1 MSLTNESQF
10 MLMFRAQPCENPLE
24 KRSAIQGK
32 PFSGWAMIDSGASS
46 VFINEKIVQD
56 FQLFKKKLDK
66 PRRLKV
72 IDGREIDSGKVE
84 HYVTINLKIFEHEEE
99 VDAYVVNVG
108 NHDLVLDLEIAAT
121 SELPSRYS
129 EFAKIFTEEEIS
141 PLPPHR
147 PYDCEITLKPDAVP
161 RHGPIY
167 SLGPKED
174 EELRKT
180 VTKQL
185 EAGLIR
191 PSKSPMASP
200 VIFVKKKNG
209 SLRMC
214 IDYRKLN
221 EMTVKTGAKIFSKFD
236 LKWGYNLVRIKEGDE
251 WKTAFKTRYGLF
263 EYLVMP
269 FGLTN
274 APATFQHFMN
284 DIFRDIL
291 DVYVIIYLD
300 DILVFSKNKEDHEKH
315 VREVLSRLQKHH
327 LYCNLAKCFF
337 SVEEIDYLGLIVSP
351 EGIRVDPAKVVKAID
366 WSVPSKVVQVQE
378 FVGFCNF
385 YRTFIR
391 DYSHIAAP
399 LFNLTRKNHPWEWT
413 DECATAFERLKEA
426 LRSAPVLIIPDISKQ
441 FFLECDASDFATGA
455 ILSQF
460 SEDNQLHPV
469 AFLSKAM
476 TPAERNYDIYHKE
489 LLAIVKALK
498 EWRHLLEG
506 TALPVQI
513 ITDHKNLEPF
523 KATKDLRGRLAR
535 WAGFLSEFNF
545 QLKYRPGKT
554 NGKADIL
561 SRKDEH
567 RPLGGGESRALL
579 DPSLFIAAIEPDE
592 VIDDHIRDAYL
603 QDDQLNHIIEALQ
616 KNDKVKNW
624 SWNNG
629 LLIFKNKIYVPNNKS
644 IRKEILASRHDNMAA
659 GHPGQFRT
667 LELVNRKYYWKS
679 LKKSVNDYVSNCE
692 SCIRNKH
699 SNQLPP
705 GLLNPIELP
714 SRPWDHINYDLITG
728 LPESEGFD
736 AILTVV
742 DRMSRMVHFVPT
754 TSRASATDVANLFV
768 TYIWKLHGLPSK
780 TISDRGPQ
788 FNSAFLKH
796 LYKRLD
802 IKPSLSTAF
811 RPQTD
816 GLAERLN
823 QVVEIYL
830 RHYVAYKQD
839 DWVGILP
846 MAEFA
851 YNNSVNSSTNQTPF
865 FACYGFHP
873 RFSIGQQA
881 DESVP
886 HADERADQLKARMEE
901 LQASVNL
908 ANEKIKHYYDLKHR
922 APDDIKVGDK
932 VWLDARNIKTERPV
946 AKLSAKKIG
955 PYKVLKREGTHA
967 FRLELPHTLRVH
979 PVFHTS
985 LISLKKEDPFNRDPP
1000 QPPAEV
1006 TPEGEEEY
1014 EVEKIL
1020 DSRKRRNQVQYLVH
1034 WKGYGPESNTW
1045 EPMEHLNT
1053 AMGAVRKFHRENPQ
1067 ALRHPDLEEGVVSRA
1082 HRRRRH

>member
-1 MSLTNESQF
+1 
-10 MLMFRAQPCENPLE
+10 ML
-24 KRSAIQGK
+24 
-32 PFSGWAMIDSGASS
+32 DSGASS
-46 VFINEKIVQD
+46 IFISENIVRD

-66 PRRLKV
+66 PRLLKV
-72 IDGREIDSGKVE
+72 IDGREIESGRVK
-84 HYVTINLKIFEHEEE
+84 HYVTLNLKIFDHEEE
-99 VDAYVVNVG
+99 VDAYIVNVG
-108 NHDLVLDLEIAAT
+108 NHDLILGMAWLKRHNPAIDWDKKSLVFSSRYCSENCLHASPIVKSGEPDLEIAAT
-121 SELPSRYS
+121 SELPTIYS
-129 EFAKIFTEEEIS
+129 EFSKIFTKEEIS

-147 PYDCEITLKPDAVP
+147 PYDCEIVLKPNAVP

-200 VIFVKKKNG
+200 VIFVKKKRESTDNVYPLPR
-209 SLRMC
+209 SNDLIEKLR
-214 IDYRKLN
+214 
-221 EMTVKTGAKIFSKFD
+221 GAKVFSKFD

-291 DVYVIIYLD
+291 DVV
-300 DILVFSKNKEDHEKH
+300 K
-315 VREVLSRLQKHH
+315 
-327 LYCNLAKCFF
+327 
-337 SVEEIDYLGLIVSP
+337 EIDYLGLIVSP
-351 EGIRVDPAKVVKAID
+351 EGIRVDPAKV
-366 WSVPSKVVQVQE
+366 E

-385 YRTFIR
+385 YRTFIK
-391 DYSHIAAP
+391 DYSRIAAP

-413 DECATAFERLKEA
+413 EECATAFEQLKEA

-455 ILSQF
+455 ILLQF
-460 SEDNQLHPV
+460 SEDDRLHPV

-523 KATKDLRGRLAR
+523 KASKDLRGRLAR
-535 WAGFLSEFNF
+535 W
-545 QLKYRPGKT
+545 
-554 NGKADIL
+554 
-561 SRKDEH
+561 DE
-567 RPLGGGESRALL
+567 RITP
-579 DPSLFIAAIEPDE
+579 
-592 VIDDHIRDAYL
+592 
-603 QDDQLNHIIEALQ
+603 IIEALQ
-616 KNDKVKNW
+616 RSDKVKNW
-624 SWNNG
+624 HWDNG
-629 LLIFKNKIYVPNNKS
+629 LLMFKNKIYVPNDDS
-644 IRKEILASRHDNMAA
+644 IRKDILVSRHDNMAA

-679 LKKSVNDYVSNCE
+679 LKKTVTSYVSNCK

-699 SNQLPP
+699 SNQVPP
-705 GLLNPIELP
+705 GLLNPVELP

-736 AILTVV
+736 AILTIV
-742 DRMSRMVHFVPT
+742 DRMSRMVHFIPT
-754 TSRASATDVANLFV
+754 TSKATAVDVANLFV
-768 TYIWKLHGLPSK
+768 TYVWKLHGLPSK

-788 FNSAFLKH
+788 FNSAFLKQ

-865 FACYGFHP
+865 YACYGFHP
-873 RFSIGQQA
+873 RFSVGAQL

-886 HADERADQLKARMEE
+886 HADERADQLKLRMEE
-901 LQASVNL
+901 LHSSVSL
-908 ANEKIKHYYDLKHR
+908 ANEKIKYYYDLKHR
-922 APDDIKVGDK
+922 SPEDIKVGDK

-946 AKLSAKKIG
+946 TKLAAKKIG
-955 PYKVLKREGTHA
+955 PYKVLKKEGTHA
-967 FRLELPHTLRVH
+967 FKLELPHTLRIH

-985 LISLKKEDPFNRDPP
+985 LVSLKKEDPFGRDPP

-1006 TPEGEEEY
+1006 TPDGEEEY
-1014 EVEKIL
+1014 EVERIL

-1045 EPMEHLNT
+1045 EPLEHLDT
-1053 AMGAVRKFHRENPQ
+1053 AMGAVRKFHRENPK

-1082 HRRRRH
+1082 KRRR

>member
-1 MSLTNESQF
+1 
-10 MLMFRAQPCENPLE
+10 
-24 KRSAIQGK
+24 
-32 PFSGWAMIDSGASS
+32 
-46 VFINEKIVQD
+46 
-56 FQLFKKKLDK
+56 
-66 PRRLKV
+66 
-72 IDGREIDSGKVE
+72 
-84 HYVTINLKIFEHEEE
+84 
-99 VDAYVVNVG
+99 
-108 NHDLVLDLEIAAT
+108 
-121 SELPSRYS
+121 
-129 EFAKIFTEEEIS
+129 
-141 PLPPHR
+141 
-147 PYDCEITLKPDAVP
+147 
-161 RHGPIY
+161 
-167 SLGPKED
+167 
-174 EELRKT
+174 
-180 VTKQL
+180 
-185 EAGLIR
+185 
-191 PSKSPMASP
+191 MASP

-221 EMTVKTGAKIFSKFD
+221 DMTVKNVYPLPRSNDLIEKLRGAKIFSKFD

-263 EYLVMP
+263 KYLVMP

-315 VREVLSRLQKHH
+315 VREVLSQLQKHH

-366 WSVPSKVVQVQE
+366 WSVPSKVVQVQ
-378 FVGFCNF
+378 
-385 YRTFIR
+385 
-391 DYSHIAAP
+391 D
-399 LFNLTRKNHPWEWT
+399 
-413 DECATAFERLKEA
+413 
-426 LRSAPVLIIPDISKQ
+426 PVLIIPDISKQ
-441 FFLECDASDFATGA
+441 FFLECDASDFATVA

-476 TPAERNYDIYHKE
+476 TPAECNYDIYHKE

-579 DPSLFIAAIEPDE
+579 DPALFVAAIEPDE
-592 VIDDHIRDAYL
+592 IIDDRIHDAYL
-603 QDDQLNHIIEALQ
+603 QDDRLSHIIEALQ

-624 SWNNG
+624 SWNDG
-629 LLIFKNKIYVPNNKS
+629 LLIFKNKIYVPNDKS
-644 IRKEILASRHDNMAA
+644 IRKDILTSRHDNMAA

-667 LELVNRKYYWKS
+667 LELVNQKYYWKS

-742 DRMSRMVHFVPT
+742 DRMSRMVHFIPT
-754 TSRASATDVANLFV
+754 TSRASASDVANLFV
-768 TYIWKLHGLPSK
+768 TYVWKLHGLPSK
-780 TISDRGPQ
+780 TIYDRGPQ
-788 FNSAFLKH
+788 FNSAFLKQ

-830 RHYVAYKQD
+830 QHYVAYKQD

-873 RFSIGQQA
+873 RFSIGRQA
-881 DESVP
+881 DKSVP

-922 APDDIKVGDK
+922 APDDIEVGD
-932 VWLDARNIKTERPV
+932 
-946 AKLSAKKIG
+946 KIG
-955 PYKVLKREGTHA
+955 PYKVLKQEGTHA

-985 LISLKKEDPFNRDPP
+985 LISLKKEDPFSRDPP

-1006 TPEGEEEY
+1006 TPDGEEEY

-1020 DSRKRRNQVQYLVH
+1020 DSRK
-1034 WKGYGPESNTW
+1034 
-1045 EPMEHLNT
+1045 
-1053 AMGAVRKFHRENPQ
+1053 
-1067 ALRHPDLEEGVVSRA
+1067 
-1082 HRRRRH
+1082 

>member
-1 MSLTNESQF
+1 MSLQNESQF

-32 PFSGWAMIDSGASS
+32 PFSGWAMLDSGASS
-46 VFINEKIVQD
+46 IFISERIVQD

-66 PRRLKV
+66 PCRLKV
-72 IDGREIDSGKVE
+72 IDGREIDSGRVE
-84 HYVTINLKIFEHEEE
+84 HYVTINLKIFDHEEE

-108 NHDLVLDLEIAAT
+108 NQDLVLGMAWLKRHNPVIDWDKKSLVFSSRYCSENCLRMSPIVKSGEPDLEIAAT
-121 SELPSRYS
+121 S
-129 EFAKIFTEEEIS
+129 
-141 PLPPHR
+141 
-147 PYDCEITLKPDAVP
+147 D
-161 RHGPIY
+161 
-167 SLGPKED
+167 LGPKED

-221 EMTVKTGAKIFSKFD
+221 DMTVKNVYPLPRSNDLIEKLRGAQIFSKFD
-236 LKWGYNLVRIKEGDE
+236 LKWGYNLVRIKEGDK

-300 DILVFSKNKEDHEKH
+300 DILVFSKNEEDHEKH
-315 VREVLSRLQKHH
+315 VREVLSRLQKHN

-337 SVEEIDYLGLIVSP
+337 SVKEIDYLGLIVSP

-366 WSVPSKVVQVQE
+366 WSIPSKVVQVQE

-385 YRTFIR
+385 YRTFIK
-391 DYSHIAAP
+391 DYSRIAAP
-399 LFNLTRKNHPWEWT
+399 LFNLTRKNPPWEWT
-413 DECATAFERLKEA
+413 EECAAAFEQLKEA

-460 SEDNQLHPV
+460 SEDDCLHPV

-476 TPAERNYDIYHKE
+476 TPAKRNYDIYHKE

-523 KATKDLRGRLAR
+523 KASKDLRGRLAR
-535 WAGFLSEFNF
+535 WAGFLSKFNF

-561 SRKDEH
+561 SWKDEH

-592 VIDDHIRDAYL
+592 VLDDRIRDAYL
-603 QDDQLNHIIEALQ
+603 QDDRLTHIIEALQ
-616 KNDKVKNW
+616 RSDKVKNW
-624 SWNNG
+624 HWDNR
-629 LLIFKNKIYVPNNKS
+629 LLMFKNKIYVPNDES
-644 IRKEILASRHDNMAA
+644 IRKDILASRHDNMAA
-659 GHPGQFRT
+659 GHPEIGDLLCLT
-667 LELVNRKYYWKS
+667 LRVLHTQQTLKS
-679 LKKSVNDYVSNCE
+679 T
-692 SCIRNKH
+692 
-699 SNQLPP
+699 
-705 GLLNPIELP
+705 P
-714 SRPWDHINYDLITG
+714 SRPPQPYQTSPRLWDHINYDLITG
-728 LPESEGFD
+728 LPKSEGFD

-742 DRMSRMVHFVPT
+742 DRMLRMVHFIPT
-754 TSRASATDVANLFV
+754 TSRASAIDVANLFV
-768 TYIWKLHGLPSK
+768 TYVWKLHGLPSK

-788 FNSAFLKH
+788 FNSAFLKQ

-823 QVVEIYL
+823 QVVEVYL

-851 YNNSVNSSTNQTPF
+851 YNNSVNASTNQTPF
-865 FACYGFHP
+865 FACYGFRP
-873 RFSIGQQA
+873 RFSVGQQM

-886 HADERADQLKARMEE
+886 HVDERANQLKLRMEE
-901 LQASVNL
+901 LQSSVAL
-908 ANEKIKHYYDLKHR
+908 ANEKIKYYYNLKHHS
-922 APDDIKVGDK
+922 PEDIKVGDK
-932 VWLDARNIKTERPV
+932 VWLDAQNIKTECPV
-946 AKLSAKKIG
+946 AKLSAKRIG
-955 PYKVLKREGTHA
+955 PYKVVKKEGTHA
-967 FRLELPHTLRVH
+967 FRLDLPHTLLVH

-985 LISLKKEDPFNRDPP
+985 LVSLKREDPFGREPS

-1006 TPEGEEEY
+1006 TPDGEEEY
-1014 EVEKIL
+1014 EVERIL
-1020 DSRKRRNQVQYLVH
+1020 DSKKRRNQVQYLVH

-1045 EPMEHLNT
+1045 EPLEHLDT
-1053 AMGAVRKFHRENPQ
+1053 AMGAVRKFHRENPR
-1067 ALRHPDLEEGVVSRA
+1067 AIRHPDLEEGVVS
-1082 HRRRRH
+1082 

>member
-1 MSLTNESQF
+1 MSLSNESQM
-10 MLMFRAQPCENPLE
+10 MLFFRAQPCENPLE

-32 PFSGWAMIDSGASS
+32 PFSGWAMLDSGASS
-46 VFINEKIVQD
+46 IFISENIVRN

-72 IDGREIDSGKVE
+72 IDGREIESGRVE
-84 HYVTINLKIFEHEEE
+84 HYVTLNLKIFDHEEE

-108 NHDLVLDLEIAAT
+108 NHDLVLGMAWLKRHNPAIDWDKKSLVFSSRYCSENCLHTSPIVKSGEPDLEIAAT
-121 SELPSRYS
+121 SELPTRYS
-129 EFAKIFTEEEIS
+129 EFLKIFTEEEIS

-147 PYDCEITLKPDAVP
+147 PYDCEIALKPDAVP

-221 EMTVKTGAKIFSKFD
+221 DMTVKNVYPLPRSNDLIEKLRGAKIFSKFD

-263 EYLVMP
+263 KYLVMP

-300 DILVFSKNKEDHEKH
+300 DILVFSKNEEDHEKH
-315 VREVLSRLQKHH
+315 VREVLSRLQKHN
-327 LYCNLAKCFF
+327 LYF
-337 SVEEIDYLGLIVSP
+337 
-351 EGIRVDPAKVVKAID
+351 VKAID
-366 WSVPSKVVQVQE
+366 WLVPSKVVQVQE

-385 YRTFIR
+385 YRTFIK
-391 DYSHIAAP
+391 DYSRIAAP

-413 DECATAFERLKEA
+413 EECTTAFEQLKEA

-460 SEDNQLHPV
+460 SEDDRLHPV

-523 KATKDLRGRLAR
+523 KASKDLRGRLAR

-579 DPSLFIAAIEPDE
+579 DPALFIAAIEPDE
-592 VIDDHIRDAYL
+592 VLDDRIRDAYL
-603 QDDQLNHIIEALQ
+603 QDERLNHIVEALQ

-624 SWNNG
+624 SWDNG
-629 LLIFKNKIYVPNNKS
+629 LLMFKNKIYVPNDDS
-644 IRKEILASRHDNMAA
+644 IRKDILASRHDNMAA

-679 LKKSVNDYVSNCE
+679 LKKSVTSYVSHC
-692 SCIRNKH
+692 
-699 SNQLPP
+699 
-705 GLLNPIELP
+705 
-714 SRPWDHINYDLITG
+714 

-742 DRMSRMVHFVPT
+742 DRMSRMVHFIPT

-768 TYIWKLHGLPSK
+768 TYVWKLHGLPSK
-780 TISDRGPQ
+780 TISNRGPQ
-788 FNSAFLKH
+788 FN
-796 LYKRLD
+796 
-802 IKPSLSTAF
+802 
-811 RPQTD
+811 
-816 GLAERLN
+816 
-823 QVVEIYL
+823 
-830 RHYVAYKQD
+830 
-839 DWVGILP
+839 
-846 MAEFA
+846 
-851 YNNSVNSSTNQTPF
+851 
-865 FACYGFHP
+865 
-873 RFSIGQQA
+873 
-881 DESVP
+881 
-886 HADERADQLKARMEE
+886 
-901 LQASVNL
+901 
-908 ANEKIKHYYDLKHR
+908 
-922 APDDIKVGDK
+922 
-932 VWLDARNIKTERPV
+932 
-946 AKLSAKKIG
+946 
-955 PYKVLKREGTHA
+955 
-967 FRLELPHTLRVH
+967 
-979 PVFHTS
+979 
-985 LISLKKEDPFNRDPP
+985 
-1000 QPPAEV
+1000 
-1006 TPEGEEEY
+1006 
-1014 EVEKIL
+1014 
-1020 DSRKRRNQVQYLVH
+1020 
-1034 WKGYGPESNTW
+1034 
-1045 EPMEHLNT
+1045 
-1053 AMGAVRKFHRENPQ
+1053 
-1067 ALRHPDLEEGVVSRA
+1067 
-1082 HRRRRH
+1082 

>member
-1 MSLTNESQF
+1 
-10 MLMFRAQPCENPLE
+10 
-24 KRSAIQGK
+24 
-32 PFSGWAMIDSGASS
+32 
-46 VFINEKIVQD
+46 
-56 FQLFKKKLDK
+56 
-66 PRRLKV
+66 
-72 IDGREIDSGKVE
+72 
-84 HYVTINLKIFEHEEE
+84 
-99 VDAYVVNVG
+99 
-108 NHDLVLDLEIAAT
+108 
-121 SELPSRYS
+121 
-129 EFAKIFTEEEIS
+129 
-141 PLPPHR
+141 
-147 PYDCEITLKPDAVP
+147 
-161 RHGPIY
+161 
-167 SLGPKED
+167 
-174 EELRKT
+174 
-180 VTKQL
+180 
-185 EAGLIR
+185 
-191 PSKSPMASP
+191 MASP

-209 SLRMC
+209 TLRMC

-221 EMTVKTGAKIFSKFD
+221 DMTGCQIFSKFD

-284 DIFRDIL
+284 DVFRDIL
-291 DVYVIIYLD
+291 DIYVIIYLD
-300 DILVFSKNKEDHEKH
+300 DILVFSKSKEDHERH
-315 VREVLSRLQKHH
+315 VREVLSRLRKHN

-337 SVEEIDYLGLIVSP
+337 GVEEIDYLGLIVSP

-378 FVGFCNF
+378 F
-385 YRTFIR
+385 
-391 DYSHIAAP
+391 
-399 LFNLTRKNHPWEWT
+399 
-413 DECATAFERLKEA
+413 
-426 LRSAPVLIIPDISKQ
+426 
-441 FFLECDASDFATGA
+441 
-455 ILSQF
+455 
-460 SEDNQLHPV
+460 
-469 AFLSKAM
+469 
-476 TPAERNYDIYHKE
+476 E

-579 DPSLFIAAIEPDE
+579 DPALFIAAIEPDE
-592 VIDDHIRDAYL
+592 VLDDRIRDAYL
-603 QDDQLNHIIEALQ
+603 QDERLNHIIEALQ
-616 KNDKVKNW
+616 KNDKD
-624 SWNNG
+624 
-629 LLIFKNKIYVPNNKS
+629 
-644 IRKEILASRHDNMAA
+644 ILASRHDNIAA

-679 LKKSVNDYVSNCE
+679 LKKTVTSYVSNCE

-728 LPESEGFD
+728 LPESEEFD

-742 DRMSRMVHFVPT
+742 DRMSRMVHFIPT
-754 TSRASATDVANLFV
+754 TSRASAVDVANLFV
-768 TYIWKLHGLPSK
+768 T
-780 TISDRGPQ
+780 Q
-788 FNSAFLKH
+788 

-851 YNNSVNSSTNQTPF
+851 YNNS
-865 FACYGFHP
+865 
-873 RFSIGQQA
+873 QQA

-886 HADERADQLKARMEE
+886 HADERADQLKLRMEE
-901 LQASVNL
+901 LQASVAL

-922 APDDIKVGDK
+922 LPEDIKVGDK

-946 AKLSAKKIG
+946 AKLAAKKIG
-955 PYKVLKREGTHA
+955 PYKVIKKEGTHA
-967 FRLELPHTLRVH
+967 FKLELPHTLKVH

-985 LISLKKEDPFNRDPP
+985 LVSLKKEDPFGREPP

-1045 EPMEHLNT
+1045 EPLEHLDT
-1053 AMGAVRKFHRENPQ
+1053 AMGAVRKFHRDNPR

-1082 HRRRRH
+1082 KRPRRH

>member
-56 FQLFKKKLDK
+56 FQLFKKKLEK

-84 HYVTINLKIFEHEEE
+84 YYVTINLKIFEHEEE

-121 SELPSRYS
+121 SELPPRYS

-185 EAGLIR
+185 EAGLIH
-191 PSKSPMASP
+191 
-200 VIFVKKKNG
+200 
-209 SLRMC
+209 
-214 IDYRKLN
+214 YRKLN
-221 EMTVKTGAKIFSKFD
+221 EMTVKNVYPLPRSNDLIEKLRGAKIFSKFD
-236 LKWGYNLVRIKEGDE
+236 LKWGYNLVRIREGDE

-351 EGIRVDPAKVVKAID
+351 EGIRVDPAKVVKAIN
-366 WSVPSKVVQVQE
+366 WSIPSKVVQVQE

-391 DYSHIAAP
+391 DYSRIAAP

-413 DECATAFERLKEA
+413 EECATAFEHLKEA

-460 SEDNQLHPV
+460 SEDDQLHPV
-469 AFLSKAM
+469 VFLSKAM

-489 LLAIVKALK
+489 LLAIVKALE

-567 RPLGGGESRALL
+567 RPLGG
-579 DPSLFIAAIEPDE
+579 
-592 VIDDHIRDAYL
+592 
-603 QDDQLNHIIEALQ
+603 
-616 KNDKVKNW
+616 VKNW
-624 SWNNG
+624 SWENG
-629 LLIFKNKIYVPNNKS
+629 LLIFKNKIYVPNNDS
-644 IRKEILASRHDNMAA
+644 IRKDILASRHDNIAA

-667 LELVNRKYYWKS
+667 LELINRKYYWKS
-679 LKKSVNDYVSNCE
+679 LKKLVNAYVSNCE

-742 DRMSRMVHFVPT
+742 DRMSQMVHFIPT
-754 TSRASATDVANLFV
+754 TSRASAIDVANLFV
-768 TYIWKLHGLPSK
+768 TYVWKLHGLPSK

-788 FNSAFLKH
+788 FNSVFLKQ

-851 YNNSVNSSTNQTPF
+851 YNNSINSSTNQTPF

-873 RFSIGQQA
+873 RFSIGQQT

-946 AKLSAKKIG
+946 AKLSAKRIG

-985 LISLKKEDPFNRDPP
+985 LISLKTEDPFGCDPP

-1006 TPEGEEEY
+1006 TPDGEEEY

-1020 DSRKRRNQVQYLVH
+1020 DSRKRQNQIQYLVH
-1034 WKGYGPESNTW
+1034 WKGYGPKSNTW
-1045 EPMEHLNT
+1045 EPIEHLNT
-1053 AMGAVRKFHRENPQ
+1053 AMGAVRKFHRDNPR

-1082 HRRRRH
+1082 NRTRRHK

>member
-1 MSLTNESQF
+1 
-10 MLMFRAQPCENPLE
+10 
-24 KRSAIQGK
+24 
-32 PFSGWAMIDSGASS
+32 
-46 VFINEKIVQD
+46 
-56 FQLFKKKLDK
+56 
-66 PRRLKV
+66 
-72 IDGREIDSGKVE
+72 
-84 HYVTINLKIFEHEEE
+84 
-99 VDAYVVNVG
+99 
-108 NHDLVLDLEIAAT
+108 
-121 SELPSRYS
+121 
-129 EFAKIFTEEEIS
+129 
-141 PLPPHR
+141 
-147 PYDCEITLKPDAVP
+147 
-161 RHGPIY
+161 
-167 SLGPKED
+167 
-174 EELRKT
+174 
-180 VTKQL
+180 
-185 EAGLIR
+185 
-191 PSKSPMASP
+191 
-200 VIFVKKKNG
+200 
-209 SLRMC
+209 
-214 IDYRKLN
+214 
-221 EMTVKTGAKIFSKFD
+221 
-236 LKWGYNLVRIKEGDE
+236 
-251 WKTAFKTRYGLF
+251 
-263 EYLVMP
+263 MP

-300 DILVFSKNKEDHEKH
+300 DILVFSKNEADHEKH
-315 VREVLSRLQKHH
+315 VREVLSRLQKHN

-337 SVEEIDYLGLIVSP
+337 SVKEIDYLGLIVSP

-385 YRTFIR
+385 YWTFIK
-391 DYSHIAAP
+391 DYSRIAAP

-413 DECATAFERLKEA
+413 NECAQAFEQLKEA

-460 SEDNQLHPV
+460 SEDDRLHPV

-498 EWRHLLEG
+498 EWRHLPEG

-523 KATKDLRGRLAR
+523 KASKDLRGRLAR

-561 SRKDEH
+561 SRKDEQG
-567 RPLGGGESRALL
+567 PLGG
-579 DPSLFIAAIEPDE
+579 PDE
-592 VIDDHIRDAYL
+592 VLDDRICDAYL
-603 QDDQLNHIIEALQ
+603 QDERLSHIIEALQ

-624 SWNNG
+624 SWNDG
-629 LLIFKNKIYVPNNKS
+629 LLMFKNKIYVPNDDS
-644 IRKEILASRHDNMAA
+644 IRKDILASRHDNMAA
-659 GHPGQFRT
+659 GHPGQLRT
-667 LELVNRKYYWKS
+667 LELVNQKYYWKS
-679 LKKSVNDYVSNCE
+679 LKKSVTSYVSHCE

-742 DRMSRMVHFVPT
+742 DRMSRMVHFIPT
-754 TSRASATDVANLFV
+754 TSRASAVDVANLFV
-768 TYIWKLHGLPSK
+768 TYVWKLHGLPSK
-780 TISDRGPQ
+780 TISDQGPQ
-788 FNSAFLKH
+788 FNSAFLRQ

-802 IKPSLSTAF
+802 IKPSLSTVF

-816 GLAERLN
+816 GLAEQLN

-851 YNNSVNSSTNQTPF
+851 YNNSVNASTNQTPF
-865 FACYGFHP
+865 YACYGFHP
-873 RFSIGQQA
+873 RFSVGQQA

-886 HADERADQLKARMEE
+886 HADERADQLRLRMEE
-901 LQASVNL
+901 LQSSVTL

-922 APDDIKVGDK
+922 SPEDIKVG
-932 VWLDARNIKTERPV
+932 N
-946 AKLSAKKIG
+946 
-955 PYKVLKREGTHA
+955 
-967 FRLELPHTLRVH
+967 
-979 PVFHTS
+979 
-985 LISLKKEDPFNRDPP
+985 KKEDPFGRDPP

-1006 TPEGEEEY
+1006 TPDGEEEY

-1020 DSRKRRNQVQYLVH
+1020 DSRKQRNQVQYLVH
-1034 WKGYGPESNTW
+1034 WKGYGPESDT
-1045 EPMEHLNT
+1045 
-1053 AMGAVRKFHRENPQ
+1053 
-1067 ALRHPDLEEGVVSRA
+1067 
-1082 HRRRRH
+1082 